1 MDNDIKVGDRVQLI
15 NDNNQM
21 LKNKFRCQN
30 GDYANVLSIDDE
42 NSNDIYVDI
51 KLEETSNSNNVIAT
65 GLKLSRFKKVGE

>member
-30 GDYANVLSIDDE
+30 GDYANVLSIDFS
-42 NSNDIYVDI
+42 SNVT
-51 KLEETSNSNNVIAT
+51 L
-65 GLKLSRFKKVGE
+65 